1 MSIIQQNYGIA
12 LGVNLGGILVGALG
26 MINPC
31 VAAVLHNLSTL
42 MVVFNSARLI
52 HYDPDALP
60 GRTGPSFLGKD
71 LPPPA

>member
-1 MSIIQQNYGIA
+1 MFTGDGRKRRK
-12 LGVNLGGILVGALG
+12 LWRTPWGALG
-26 MINPC
+26 MINPF

-60 GRTGPSFLGKD
+60 GRAGPALLGKD
-71 LPPPA
+71 APPLA